1 MQKIRDTISNI
12 KNNKLIK
19 TKKLLKKLPSNPVF
33 PPFLIAVSLPL
44 QPFKFR
50 K

>member
-19 TKKLLKKLPSNPVF
+19 TKKLLKKLPSNQGF
-33 PPFLIAVSLPL
+33 PTYFNRGFVTFAPF
-44 QPFKFR
+44 
-50 K
+50 